1 MALNFPAS
9 PSVNQAYTSNNH
21 SWIWNGV
28 TWVTN
33 NSNIYTT
40 FPFDEFSGN
49 GSTVTYSLSR
59 SPIGNSAIVVT
70 VSGVTQIPDGTSYNV
85 SANQLTFSSPP
96 PVGTNNIVVLYLG
109 SYSLV
114 SSATTIN
121 PISANTSS
129 GPFNPILVN
138 TSSSNATPYVANT
151 FQFVSSNGYFATS
164 GNVFVNGSLT
174 VGGNVTFQ
182 NTTINNVTVNTTDQ
196 LVTTNTSTSISTT
209 TGSIVAYGGIGIAGN
224 VYVGGTITGTLA
236 NTGVTSGTYGGAT
249 NIPVLVVNAGGQIIS
264 ASNVAVTTGTALT
277 DDITTATVHYPLL
290 TTSTS
295 GSISIANTSSTKLT
309 YVPSTGTLSA
319 TVMSSTSDRNL
330 KENIKIIENAL
341 DVVNGIDGVR
351 YNWKDSRLPSAGLIA
366 QQVGIFMPELVII
379 DNKGNQSLNYN
390 GIIGVLVEAIKELNS
405 KVDKLEGKQ

>member
-114 SSATTIN
+114 SSALTIN

-164 GNVFVNGSLT
+164 GNVNFG
-174 VGGNVTFQ
+174 
-182 NTTINNVTVNTTDQ
+182 
-196 LVTTNTSTSISTT
+196 
-209 TGSIVAYGGIGIAGN
+209 GSITSATWNGNPIGILYGGTGQTTASSAYN
-224 VYVGGTITGTLA
+224 ALTPLTITGDIVYEASAGTAARLPI
-236 NTGVTSGTYGGAT
+236 GTSGQVLTVVSGLPAWSNASGG
-249 NIPVLVVNAGGQIIS
+249 GGGS
-264 ASNVAVTTGTALT
+264 S
-277 DDITTATVHYPLL
+277 
-290 TTSTS
+290 S
-295 GSISIANTSSTKLT
+295 GSNIF
-309 YVPSTGTLSA
+309 LS
-319 TVMSSTSDRNL
+319 N
-330 KENIKIIENAL
+330 NF
-341 DVVNGIDGVR
+341 GG
-351 YNWKDSRLPSAGLIA
+351 
-366 QQVGIFMPELVII
+366 F
-379 DNKGNQSLNYN
+379 
-390 GIIGVLVEAIKELNS
+390 
-405 KVDKLEGKQ
+405 

>member
-9 PSVNQAYTSNNH
+9 PSVNQVYTSNNH

-49 GSTVTYSLSR
+49 GSTVTYYLSR

-70 VSGVTQIPDGTSYNV
+70 VSGVTQIPDGTSYSV
-85 SANQLTFSSPP
+85 SSNQLTFSNPP

-174 VGGNVTFQ
+174 VGG
-182 NTTINNVTVNTTDQ
+182 
-196 LVTTNTSTSISTT
+196 
-209 TGSIVAYGGIGIAGN
+209 
-224 VYVGGTITGTLA
+224 TITGTLA
-236 NTGVTSGTYGGAT
+236 NTGVTSGTYGDSF
-249 NIPVLVVNAGGQIIS
+249 NIPVLVVNAGGQITS
-264 ASNVAVTTGTALT
+264 ASNVAVSVGTSLT
-277 DDITTATVHYPLL
+277 DDTTTATVHYPLL

-295 GSISIANTSSTKLT
+295 GSISIANTSSAKLT

-319 TVMSSTSDRNL
+319 TVMTSTSDANL
-330 KENIKIIENAL
+330 KDNVSIIENAL
-341 DVVNGIDGVR
+341 KIVNSIDGVR
-351 YNWKDSRLPSAGLIA
+351 YNWKDSQLPSAGLIA
-366 QQVGIFMPELVII
+366 QQVGILMPELVIT
-379 DNKGNQSLNYN
+379 DDKGNQSLNYN
-390 GIIGVLVEAIKELNS
+390 GVIGVLVQAIKELNS
-405 KVDKLEGKQ
+405 KIDKLQGKQ